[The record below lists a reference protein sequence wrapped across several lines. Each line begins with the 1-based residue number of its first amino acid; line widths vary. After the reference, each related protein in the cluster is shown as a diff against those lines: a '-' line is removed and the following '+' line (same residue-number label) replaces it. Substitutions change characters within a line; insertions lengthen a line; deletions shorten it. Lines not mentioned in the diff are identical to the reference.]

1 MQKVQQAYFKD
12 RSIWKIFEKL
22 FRYAEISQLTP
33 AEMKEYKKSIEEYA
47 DVQNAMEFAEEKGK
61 RIGEEKEK
69 IQIAQN
75 CLKEGISIETIS
87 RLTGLSI
94 EQIKSVM

>member
-1 MQKVQQAYFKD
+1 M
-12 RSIWKIFEKL
+12 E
-22 FRYAEISQLTP
+22 
-33 AEMKEYKKSIEEYA
+33 EYKKSILEYPAIRDAVDYAREEG
-47 DVQNAMEFAEEKGK
+47 MEEGLVKGMEKGIEK
-61 RIGEEKEK
+61 GIEKEK

-94 EQIKSVM
+94 EQIKSII